1 MTNHEPERE
10 GESLR
15 TVVVALGANL
25 LIAIAKTVAAVVT
38 GAASM
43 LAEATHSWADAGNE
57 IFLFIAQRRAAKPA
71 DAIHPLGYGREVYV
85 WSMFAAIGLFAV
97 GAGVSITHGIQ
108 ELLHPEPAES
118 FVVAYVVLA
127 VSFVL
132 EGISFRQAA
141 GQARRA
147 ARARNKDLLG
157 HILDTSDSTV
167 RAVFFEDAAA
177 LVGIV
182 IATAGIAAHQIT
194 GSSVPD
200 AVGSI
205 LVGVLLGVVA
215 IVLIDRNRR
224 FLVGQVADPQVRAA
238 VLRELQAD
246 PAVERVTSL
255 LLEVVGAGQ
264 ILVVGSVDL
273 VGDTP
278 ESEAAR
284 ALAAVERRLRERPAI
299 VGAVL
304 SLSEPDLPDLVD

>member
-1 MTNHEPERE
+1 MTDHKSARE

-25 LIAIAKTVAAVVT
+25 LIALAKTVAAVVT

-71 DAIHPLGYGREVYV
+71 DATHPLGHGREVYV

-147 ARARNKDLLG
+147 ARARNKDLLD

-182 IATAGIAAHQIT
+182 IATAGIAAHQIA

-224 FLVGQVADPQVRAA
+224 FLVGQVADPQIRAA
-238 VLRELQAD
+238 VLRELRAD

-273 VGDTP
+273 VGDAP
-278 ESEAAR
+278 ESEAAHS
-284 ALAAVERRLRERPAI
+284 LAAVEQRLRERPAI

-304 SLSEPDLPDLVD
+304 SLSEAHLPDLVD

>member
-1 MTNHEPERE
+1 MADPESARG

-15 TVVVALGANL
+15 TVVVALAANVL
-25 LIAIAKTVAAVVT
+25 VAVAKTVAAVVT

-43 LAEATHSWADAGNE
+43 LAEASHSWADAGNE

-71 DAIHPLGYGREVYV
+71 DAEHPLGYGREVYV
-85 WSMFAAIGLFAV
+85 WSLFAAIGLFAI
-97 GAGVSITHGIQ
+97 GAGVSITHGIH
-108 ELLHPEPAES
+108 ELFDPEPAEHLG
-118 FVVAYVVLA
+118 VAYAVLA

-132 EGISFRQAA
+132 EAISFRQAA
-141 GQARRA
+141 RQARQA
-147 ARARNKDLLG
+147 ARERNKDLLD
-157 HILDTSDSTV
+157 HILDTSDTTN

-182 IATAGIAAHQIT
+182 IATAGVAAQEIT

-200 AVGSI
+200 AIGSI

-215 IVLIDRNRR
+215 IVLIDRNRQ
-224 FLVGQVADPQVRAA
+224 FLVGKVADPQVRAA
-238 VLRELQAD
+238 VLDELRAD

-255 LLEVVGAGQ
+255 LLEVVGASQ

-273 VGDTP
+273 VGDAP

-284 ALAAVERRLRERPAI
+284 VLAGVEERLRERPVI
-299 VGAVL
+299 VAAVL
-304 SLSEPDLPDLVD
+304 SLSEPHLPEIDA